1 MDQGTRLIKLLWGFS
16 KKWSWKKHISM
27 EPAWHISKA
36 HVTGAGSDRGV
47 LIAGIVLQVEEIE
60 SAALVFLMFSLNF

>member
-1 MDQGTRLIKLLWGFS
+1 
-16 KKWSWKKHISM
+16 M

-60 SAALVFLMFSLNF
+60 SAALVFLMFSLNFYFLKYIF